1 MAVVSIS
8 RIQVRRGRRTDLPQ
22 LASGEF
28 GWAVDSQEIFIGNG
42 AVSEGAPYVGNT
54 KLITDRD
61 NLFQLAGQYTYKQG
75 TTIQTGSTFN
85 SPVERSLQDRLDD
98 IVTLASF
105 GGTGDGTDHTA
116 ILQRAIDQLFLGPST
131 KNTEKSRVTLIIE
144 PGIYT
149 LSNTIHIPPFAN
161 IVGAGIDKTIFRST
175 PGHTKEMFLTVGSD
189 SIPGLYAFRNTTTS
203 LNQSRNI
210 LFQGATIESVNEQ
223 KSFVVDCVKD
233 SIFRDLKFVGS
244 FDLLTSTRNIGD
256 MTIEVKALS
265 QAVST
270 SECLFENI
278 TFRNKCVGLV
288 IDDDVIDNTFTNC
301 KFDELFQGCR
311 LGHSTVLG
319 SPGQNYGPRHITIEK
334 STFDQIQNEG
344 ITVMIGNDILSR
356 SNKFFSVGNNAGSP
370 ANPSA
375 AVITYTTRN
384 NQSIDDWFQRTDD
397 LGYNATYSTIPYY
410 PEVAANSM
418 VSLDY
423 TKTID
428 IEEYSTP
435 TKKIGFAADR
445 AKKIEVDYVYKSETI
460 VATRIGTLE
469 IIINPANQL
478 AQISDTYDFIGANP
492 DDAERLEFSVVLSDY
507 DSNNIL
513 DTLDLLVLNLTSND
527 NAKLDYK
534 VKIKS

>member
-54 KLITDRD
+54 KLITERD
-61 NLFQLAGQYTYKQG
+61 NLFQLAGQYTYKEG
-75 TTIQTGSTFN
+75 TTIQTGATFN
-85 SPVERSLQDRLDD
+85 SPIERNLQDRLDD

-131 KNTEKSRVTLIIE
+131 KNTEKSRVTLLIE

-175 PGHTKEMFLTVGSD
+175 ATHTKAMFLTVSSE
-189 SIPGLYAFRNTTTS
+189 SIPNLYANRSTITS
-203 LNQSRNI
+203 LNQPRNI
-210 LFQGATIESVNEQ
+210 LFQGMTIESNYIQ
-223 KSFVVDCVKD
+223 KCIVVDCVKN
-233 SIFRDLKFVGS
+233 SIFRDIKLSGS
-244 FDLLTSTRNIGD
+244 YNLFTSSENIGD
-256 MTIEVKALS
+256 MALEIKALS

-270 SECLFENI
+270 SKCLFENI
-278 TFRNKCVGLV
+278 NMRNKCVGLV
-288 IDDDVIDNTFTNC
+288 IDDDVIDNTITNC
-301 KFDELFQGCR
+301 KFDELYQGCR

-334 STFDQIQNEG
+334 SAFDQIQLEG
-344 ITVMIGNDILSR
+344 ISVLIGNDILSR

-370 ANPSA
+370 ANPVA
-375 AVITYTTRN
+375 PIIKFETRN

-397 LGYNATYSTIPYY
+397 LGYNANYSTIPYY
-410 PEVAANSM
+410 PEIATNGII
-418 VSLDY
+418 SLDY

-428 IEEYSTP
+428 IEEYSAP

-445 AKKIEVDYVYKSETI
+445 AKRIEIDYVYKSETI
-460 VATRIGTLE
+460 VATRVGTLE
-469 IIINPANQL
+469 IIINPASQQ
-478 AQISDTYDFIGANP
+478 AQISDTYDFIGANS

-527 NAKLDYK
+527 NAKLEYR

>member
-28 GWAVDSQEIFIGNG
+28 GWAVDSKEIFIGNG

-131 KNTEKSRVTLIIE
+131 KNTEKSRVTLMIE

-175 PGHTKEMFLTVGSD
+175 PGHTKDMFLTVSSD
-189 SIPGLYAFRNTTTS
+189 SIPGLYAFRSTTTS

-210 LFQGATIESVNEQ
+210 LFQGITIESVNEQ
-223 KSFVVDCVKD
+223 KSLVVDCVKN

-244 FDLLTSTRNIGD
+244 YDLFTSSQNIGD

-319 SPGQNYGPRHITIEK
+319 SPGQNYGPRHIIIEN

-344 ITVMIGNDILSR
+344 ITVTIGNDILSR
-356 SNKFFSVGNNAGSP
+356 SNKFFSVGNSAGSP
-370 ANPSA
+370 AATAS
-375 AVITYTTRN
+375 AVISYITRN

-397 LGYNATYSTIPYY
+397 LGYNATYSTVPYV
-410 PEVAANSM
+410 PEVAANSI

-478 AQISDTYDFIGANP
+478 AQISDTYDFIGSNP
-492 DDAERLEFSVVLSDY
+492 ADAERLEFSVVLSDY

>member
-61 NLFQLAGQYTYKQG
+61 NLFQLAGQYTYKEG
-75 TTIQTGSTFN
+75 TTIQTGATFN
-85 SPVERSLQDRLDD
+85 SPIERSLQDRLDD
-98 IVTLASF
+98 IVTLAAF

-131 KNTEKSRVTLIIE
+131 KNTEKSRVTLMIE

-175 PGHTKEMFLTVGSD
+175 ATHIKPMFLTVSSE
-189 SIPGLYAFRNTTTS
+189 SIPGLYADRNTITS
-203 LNQSRNI
+203 LNQPRNI
-210 LFQGATIESVNEQ
+210 LFQGMTIEGVNEQ
-223 KSFVVDCVKD
+223 KGFVVDCVKN

-244 FDLLTSTRNIGD
+244 YDLFTSSVNIGD

-301 KFDELFQGCR
+301 KFDELYQGCR

-319 SPGQNYGPRHITIEK
+319 SPGQNYGPRHITIEN

-344 ITVMIGNDILSR
+344 ISVLIGNDILSR
-356 SNKFFSVGNNAGSP
+356 SNKFFYVGNNAGSP
-370 ANPSA
+370 ANPAS
-375 AVITYTTRN
+375 AVISYITRN

-397 LGYNATYSTIPYY
+397 LGYNATYSTVPYV
-410 PEVAANSM
+410 PEVAANSI

-435 TKKIGFAADR
+435 TKKIRFAADR

-469 IIINPANQL
+469 IIINPSNQL
-478 AQISDTYDFIGANP
+478 AQISDTYDFIGVNP

>member
-98 IVTLASF
+98 IVTLAAF
-105 GGTGDGTDHTA
+105 GGTGDGTDHTD

-131 KNTEKSRVTLIIE
+131 KNTEKSRVTLMIE

-175 PGHTKEMFLTVGSD
+175 SGHIEPMFLTVGSD

-223 KSFVVDCVKD
+223 KSFVVDCVKN
-233 SIFRDLKFVGS
+233 SIFRDLKFVGA
-244 FDLLTSTRNIGD
+244 FDLLNSSRNIGD
-256 MTIEVKALS
+256 ITIEVKALS

-334 STFDQIQNEG
+334 STFDQIQDEG

-370 ANPSA
+370 ANPA
-375 AVITYTTRN
+375 TAVITYTTRN

-435 TKKIGFAADR
+435 TKKIRFAADR
-445 AKKIEVDYVYKSETI
+445 AKRIEVDYVYKSETI

-469 IIINPANQL
+469 IMINPFNQL

-492 DDAERLEFSVVLSDY
+492 ADAERLEFSVVLSDY